1 MRPTCAISKLR
12 RGTYRASGFTILEM
26 LLVVII
32 IGVLSAIT
40 VPKIARQMRHERVNR
55 AAQVIVQDLQNGFS
69 IAGRQRAPVRLTF
82 STAALKYEFTDRA
95 TGVVLQT
102 RLLSVGSE
110 YSITSMEAKNWTTD
124 TPITMVDVLP
134 NGIGSTA
141 FKVKV
146 ANGDYSRWIYA
157 STAGFVRL
165 DPQ

>member
-1 MRPTCAISKLR
+1 MRPTCAISKRR
-12 RGTYRASGFTILEM
+12 RGRIRASGFTILEM

-40 VPKIARQMRHERVNR
+40 IPKIARQMQHERVNR
-55 AAQVIVQDLQNGFS
+55 AAQVVVQDLQNGFS

-82 STAALKYEFTDRA
+82 SPSALSYEFTDRA

-110 YSITSMEAKNWTTD
+110 YSITSMVVKNSTTGVSL
-124 TPITMVDVLP
+124 TTVDVLP

-141 FKVKV
+141 FKVQV
-146 ANGDYSRWIYA
+146 AHGDYSRWVYA

>member
-1 MRPTCAISKLR
+1 MRPTCAPGKLR
-12 RGTYRASGFTILEM
+12 RGTHRASGFTILEM
-26 LLVVII
+26 LIVVII

-40 VPKIARQMRHERVNR
+40 VPKIARQMQHERVNR

-82 STAALKYEFTDRA
+82 STGALSYEFTDRA
-95 TGVVLQT
+95 TGAVLQT
-102 RLLSVGSE
+102 RLLAVGSE
-110 YSITSMEAKNWTTD
+110 YSITSMEARNWTTGASIS
-124 TPITMVDVLP
+124 TVDVLP

-146 ANGDYSRWIYA
+146 ANGDYARWVYA